1 MMVVVFSHSVMPNS
15 LRPHSL
21 LHARLPCLSPTP
33 RAYSNSCPLSL
44 LCHPTISSSVVP
56 FFFRLQ
62 SFPASVFSDELALC
76 IRWPKYWSFSL
87 SISLSR
93 ISWLSAVLGVLWPV
107 AASFQWLPLPSRG
120 CLPSLSVSWSKVSS
134 SYENSSC
141 IRFRVPSNP
150 VGPHF
155 FIKIFF
161 NVDNYFKSLLNL
173 LQYFFCCLCPGFG
186 CEAVGSSR
194 PSQGWNPQP
203 RTGRRSLNDWT
214 TMEVPSMAS
223 A

>member
-44 LCHPTISSSVVP
+44 RCHPTISSSVVP

-120 CLPSLSVSWSKVSS
+120 CLRSVCLSLYLHICIFSLCVYVSVYLHGCLASVCLSLYLHMTVFPLYFYLCVFTWLSYKFMSHWSHP
-134 SYENSSC
+134 Y
-141 IRFRVPSNP
+141 P
-150 VGPHF
+150 VWPHLEGT
-155 FIKIFF
+155 
-161 NVDNYFKSLLNL
+161 DY
-173 LQYFFCCLCPGFG
+173 LCKDPI
-186 CEAVGSSR
+186 SK
-194 PSQGWNPQP
+194 
-203 RTGRRSLNDWT
+203 
-214 TMEVPSMAS
+214 
-223 A
+223 

>member
-1 MMVVVFSHSVMPNS
+1 MLIYWLGRYIGFLGLLLESAENCGIQARGNCS
-15 LRPHSL
+15 LTILEVRNKKSRCGQA
-21 LHARLPCLSPTP
+21 HALPEC
-33 RAYSNSCPLSL
+33 
-44 LCHPTISSSVVP
+44 
-56 FFFRLQ
+56 
-62 SFPASVFSDELALC
+62 
-76 IRWPKYWSFSL
+76 
-87 SISLSR
+87 SR
-93 ISWLSAVLGVLWPV
+93 GDIFLGFSWLLRVASNPWHSWLAASSWPV
-107 AASFQWLPLPSRG
+107 PSRG

-194 PSQGWNPQP
+194 PSQG
-203 RTGRRSLNDWT
+203 
-214 TMEVPSMAS
+214 
-223 A
+223 